1 MFVAKLDISKSS
13 MQALAAISHF
23 RHQRRL
29 ANSWV
34 VGDRRLSS
42 ATVAKLEHK
51 NLVRELAFKGEPAL
65 VLTDEAKVMLSRN
78 RQ

>member
-1 MFVAKLDISKSS
+1 MFVAKPDISKSS

-42 ATVAKLEHK
+42 ATVAKLAQN
-51 NLVRELAFKGEPAL
+51 NLIRELAFKGEPAL
-65 VLTDEAKVMLSRN
+65 VLTDEAKAILSSN
-78 RQ
+78 HQ

>member
-1 MFVAKLDISKSS
+1 MAAPVISKSS
-13 MQALAAISHF
+13 MRALAAISHF
-23 RHQRRL
+23 RRQRRL

-42 ATVAKLEHK
+42 TTVARLEQK

-65 VLTDEAKVMLSRN
+65 VLTDVAKAILS
-78 RQ
+78 QSSVIT

>member
-1 MFVAKLDISKSS
+1 MATQDITKSS
-13 MQALAAISHF
+13 MEALAAISHF

-42 ATVAKLEHK
+42 ATVAKLERK

-65 VLTDEAKVMLSRN
+65 VLADEAKAILARN
-78 RQ
+78 HQ